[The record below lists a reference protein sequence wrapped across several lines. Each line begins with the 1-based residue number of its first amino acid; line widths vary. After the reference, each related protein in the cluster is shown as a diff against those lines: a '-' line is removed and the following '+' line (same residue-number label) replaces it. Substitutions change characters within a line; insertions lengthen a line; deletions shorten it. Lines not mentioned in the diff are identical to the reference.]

1 MNEFLN
7 FMISREH
14 LWVPLCHIWMRY
26 FAVWS
31 FLVWFIFH
39 WCVSSAWVIS
49 HSWVLS
55 VKQFSCILFVP
66 LKLLCLLPVKEQYL
80 HSFHFFFQ
88 CGSSL
93 LICHGCL
100 LWWLHHSSIP
110 VYRLLFGPCKAERNN
125 QFSKKLDI
133 VNSAHP
139 PGLSV
144 PGTVITTCLHLKH
157 SHLPHHQGWH
167 SRICQLAK
175 KFWMWTQ
182 ISIHNHKNNC
192 HFLSVD

>member
-80 HSFHFFFQ
+80 HSFHFFF
-88 CGSSL
+88 
-93 LICHGCL
+93 
-100 LWWLHHSSIP
+100 
-110 VYRLLFGPCKAERNN
+110 
-125 QFSKKLDI
+125 
-133 VNSAHP
+133 
-139 PGLSV
+139 
-144 PGTVITTCLHLKH
+144 
-157 SHLPHHQGWH
+157 
-167 SRICQLAK
+167 
-175 KFWMWTQ
+175 
-182 ISIHNHKNNC
+182 
-192 HFLSVD
+192 SVDPVCWFAMDAFYGDCITLQFLYTVCYLGPVKQNVTTSFLRSSTLWILPTRQDSQFQGLLSQPVCT